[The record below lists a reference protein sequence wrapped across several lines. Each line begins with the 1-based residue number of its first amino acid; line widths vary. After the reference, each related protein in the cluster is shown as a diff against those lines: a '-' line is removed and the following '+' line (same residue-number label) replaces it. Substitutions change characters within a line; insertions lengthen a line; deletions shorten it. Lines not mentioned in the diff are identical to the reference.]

1 MPWVSG
7 PIQQLMLF
15 IYAELGRTSLQCDR
29 HTNILKFY
37 NRISSLNSER
47 YVNNAFYMLANDAES
62 GHSNWVFHVRELQI
76 RYKIQQ
82 TDN

>member
-1 MPWVSG
+1 M
-7 PIQQLMLF
+7 
-15 IYAELGRTSLQCDR
+15 SLQCDG

-37 NRISSLNSER
+37 NQISSLNSER

-62 GHSNWVFHVRELQI
+62 GHSNWVSHVRELQI

-82 TDN
+82 TDHRSMIKTKVENILNLNY